1 MTTATTPATDKQIAY
16 IKSLIVDRGLEEARR
31 RRNELEPQLVR
42 AQAIEHDGQR
52 EKIAKLAQAK
62 IDASNE
68 VQALFAEV
76 VVPADMSQA
85 RASRWIGLL
94 NNHNLAVLD
103 KILDDPRIGAS
114 LGVTVDEALYNRYK

>member
-1 MTTATTPATDKQIAY
+1 MATATAPATEKQIAY
-16 IKSLIVDRGLEEARR
+16 LKSLLTERSLEEARR

-52 EKIAKLAQAK
+52 EKMVRLAQSK
-62 IDASNE
+62 LNASNE
-68 VQALFAEV
+68 VQALFQAV
-76 VVPADMSQA
+76 QVPDMSQA

-114 LGVTVDEALYNRYK
+114 LGVTVTEELYNRYK